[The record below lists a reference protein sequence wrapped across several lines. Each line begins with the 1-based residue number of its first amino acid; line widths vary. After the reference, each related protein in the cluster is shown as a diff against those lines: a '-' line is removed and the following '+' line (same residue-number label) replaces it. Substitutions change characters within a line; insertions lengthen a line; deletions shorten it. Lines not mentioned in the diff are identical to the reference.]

1 LRGLKIFL
9 QGVLGRRWTILVS
22 TDVYG
27 LTFKS
32 ILVQEASFDTTD
44 REEFLA
50 NATAQTIEQELPN
63 YIMYHVAF

>member
-1 LRGLKIFL
+1 M
-9 QGVLGRRWTILVS
+9 VS